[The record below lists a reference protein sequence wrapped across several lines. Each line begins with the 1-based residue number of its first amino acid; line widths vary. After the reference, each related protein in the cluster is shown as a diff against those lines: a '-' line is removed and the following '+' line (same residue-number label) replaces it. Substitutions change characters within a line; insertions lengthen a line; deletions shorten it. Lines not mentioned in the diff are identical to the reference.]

1 MPRKHIAYYRVLEAF
16 DQPGC
21 PICSLMDQSVRQRM
35 GAMLYEQV
43 NDPGT
48 RRKLIESRG
57 FCNVHSSLLLE
68 LGHPLGVAIIY
79 RDIVDSVSG
88 ELNSGKSRRNRAK
101 CLGCVWAENDEK
113 QYLSVLAE
121 HFGEEE
127 MRSRILGSRSLCLPH
142 SIKLLDLLPLNQQS
156 EFRQAMLSHL
166 AELKAELSEI
176 VRKSDYQC
184 SEPWGP
190 EGDAWIRA
198 VAKLSGC
205 SRKPPPG

>member
-1 MPRKHIAYYRVLEAF
+1 MPRKHIAYYKVLEAL
-16 DQPGC
+16 DSPGC
-21 PICSLMDQSVRQRM
+21 PICNLVNQSVRRRM
-35 GAMLYEQV
+35 DSMLYEQV

-57 FCNVHSSLLLE
+57 FCNEHSSLLLE

-79 RDIVDSVSG
+79 RDIVDSLSA
-88 ELNSGKSRRNRAK
+88 ELASGKSRRNRAK

-121 HFGEEE
+121 HFADPDLSG
-127 MRSRILGSRSLCLPH
+127 RTLSCRDLCLPH
-142 SIKLLDLLPLNQQS
+142 AENLLALLPIHQQP

-166 AELKAELSEI
+166 AELKAELSDI

-198 VAKLSGC
+198 VAKISGC
-205 SRKPPPG
+205 LR